1 MPELKTQN
9 EKKLVGVVLIVLIP
23 LYISFFYQHPDVFH
37 SLVKSPL
44 WESISLGLSPL
55 FLMTVLVVLLSNTL
69 NGDTKACIVF
79 CRRQDPLPAGRAN
92 IYMQRDARI
101 DCDDLPSEVLALMD
115 DSLNSRQRNSLWYN
129 QIFKMVDDTPAVKN
143 THRMFLL
150 LRDATPLVYL
160 FLIVISATDIVCRYF
175 YEFPIMTW
183 PGYAAMALYA
193 VIVHWSA
200 AQAGRRMVTG
210 AIANFT
216 SQKIKE
222 S

>member
-23 LYISFFYQHPDVFH
+23 LYISFFYQHPNIFH
-37 SLVKSPL
+37 SLLESPL

-55 FLMTVLVVLLSNTL
+55 FLLTVLVVLLSNTL

-79 CRRQDPLPAGRAN
+79 CRRQDPLPASRAN
-92 IYMQRDARI
+92 IYMRRDARI
-101 DCDDLPSEVLALMD
+101 DCDDLLPEVEALMD
-115 DSLNSRQRNSLWYN
+115 ESLNSRQRNSRWYK
-129 QIFKMVDDTPAVKN
+129 QIFKVVDDLPAVQN
-143 THRMFLL
+143 THRTFLL

-160 FLIVISATDIVCRYF
+160 FLFLISLSDIVCRNVYD
-175 YEFPIMTW
+175 FPIMTW
-183 PGYAAMALYA
+183 PGYVAMVLYA
-193 VIVHWSA
+193 LIVHWSA

-216 SQKIKE
+216 SQKNKDT
-222 S
+222 